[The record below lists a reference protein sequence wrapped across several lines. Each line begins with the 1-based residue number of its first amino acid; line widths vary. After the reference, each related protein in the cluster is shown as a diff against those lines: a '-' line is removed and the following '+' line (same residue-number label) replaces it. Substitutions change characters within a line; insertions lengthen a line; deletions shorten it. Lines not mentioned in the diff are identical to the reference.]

1 MIVRIIDQ
9 INWISL
15 ASLVVVTPVLF
26 TTATSELFEVPKMLF
41 VYFVAAILTTATL
54 AKFMIVKKITVPKN
68 FILISLILI
77 LLVYI
82 ASTIASID
90 KFTSVFGYPSRL
102 NGGLLSQIAYILIF
116 VCAIVNLNRLNS
128 PKIFLVAIVTAAA
141 VSLWGIPG
149 YFGRDPNCLVL
160 TGSLNASCWQQEF
173 DPTKRIFSTLGQP
186 NWLASYLVIV
196 LPLALSQIFATKV
209 QKRRILFSLTTL
221 IIFIALMLT
230 NSRAG
235 LAGATSAL
243 FVFFFLIGARQIR
256 KNLKIFLAILVPI
269 IIIVIIAG
277 STLFARIYEAVS
289 FKSQPQGGTES
300 GQIRLIVWQGA
311 IEIFRHNPILGTGP
325 ETFAYSYYKYRPPA
339 HNLTTEWN
347 FFYNKA
353 HNEFLNYLANLG
365 ILGFG
370 AYLSFLLTT
379 IFTLWRA
386 NTTLAKSVMSALVG
400 YQTTIFFGFSTVA
413 TQTLMFLMVAAA
425 LVTLAPKT
433 WQINLKLPTFGR
445 LIIGLVIVLMG
456 IATLA
461 SIARLFLADVLVNRA
476 SYSLAISTH
485 PTENPFYLADAAYA
499 TALSDSAH
507 NFFYSGSLAQKAE
520 ILAPNNLIV
529 LRKVA
534 NAYFLISQSDKNYED
549 DAIRVAQRLTQLA
562 PTDPQSYL
570 AAAKIQIGL
579 DKIDDAQKTL
589 ATALQ
594 LKPDYVEAQQILE
607 QLTTN
612 N

>member
-1 MIVRIIDQ
+1 MRIINQ

-15 ASLVVVTPVLF
+15 LTLVVVTPVLF
-26 TTATSELFEVPKMLF
+26 TTATSELFEIPKMIF
-41 VYFVAAILTTATL
+41 VYFATTVILFLTL
-54 AKFMIVKKITVPKN
+54 IKFVLSGKILIPKN
-68 FILISLILI
+68 WPLAA
-77 LLVYI
+77 LVI
-82 ASTIASID
+82 FVTIQTVSTITSID
-90 KFTSVFGYPSRL
+90 KFTSVFGYPSRA
-102 NGGLLSQIAYILIF
+102 NGGLLSQVAYSLIF
-116 VCAIVNLNRLNS
+116 FCALVNLDRVKS
-128 PKIFLVAIVTAAA
+128 QKIFLVAIVTATA

-160 TGSLNASCWQQEF
+160 TGSLNSSCWQQEF

-186 NWLASYLVIV
+186 NWLASYLVLI
-196 LPLALSQIFATKV
+196 LPLALSQIFETRV
-209 QKRRILFSLTTL
+209 LQRRILFSFVSL
-221 IIFIALMLT
+221 IIFIALILT

-235 LAGATSAL
+235 LAGAIVAL
-243 FVFFFLIGARQIR
+243 LLFFALLGTGQIKKNFKLI
-256 KNLKIFLAILVPI
+256 FSILVPI
-269 IIIVIIAG
+269 ILIATVAG
-277 STLFARIYEAVS
+277 TTLFARIYEAFS
-289 FKSQPQGGTES
+289 LKNRQGPTES

-325 ETFAYSYYKYRPPA
+325 ETFAYSYYKYRPLT

-353 HNEFLNYLANLG
+353 HNEFLNYMANLG
-365 ILGFG
+365 TLGFA

-386 NTTLAKSVMSALVG
+386 GSLAAKSTLAGVLG
-400 YQTTIFFGFSTVA
+400 YQVTIFFGFSVVA
-413 TQTLMFLMVAAA
+413 TQTLMFLAVAASITSLKA
-425 LVTLAPKT
+425 QNV
-433 WQINLKLPTFGR
+433 WQINLNFLKSTHQLVV
-445 LIIGLVIVLMG
+445 GLAAAILG
-456 IATLA
+456 IWTLT
-461 SIARLFLADVLVNRA
+461 SVTRLFIADVLAQRA
-476 SYSLAISTH
+476 KQADDELAPKFYTLAVSIYPGT
-485 PTENPFYLADAAYA
+485 NPFYLADAALASY
-499 TALSDSAH
+499 SAP
-507 NFFYSGSLAQKAE
+507 LAQKAE
-520 ILAPNNLIV
+520 NLAPNNLPV

-534 NAYFLISQSDKNYED
+534 NTYFLLSGTDTNYED

-579 DKIDDAQKTL
+579 DKIDDAQKSL